1 MQLGIFGISPARSV
15 QDRRRAAGRNF
26 VDDHRA
32 RNISDAANLRQG
44 VLPNFDVDCEEG
56 LAADVLGK
64 AKRPHGKS
72 GMSHDSQ
79 SRHLDNCSAERD
91 APGEAEFMHG
101 CAELVIYA
109 AVALV
114 PHDKNATVPKMS
126 GACGTS
132 PSTSWKKRSKA
143 CVAASLG
150 KAGSR
155 Q

>member
-44 VLPNFDVDCEEG
+44 VLPNFDVDCEE
-56 LAADVLGK
+56 VLGK

-79 SRHLDNCSAERD
+79 SRHLDNCSAGRD

-132 PSTSWKKRSKA
+132 PSTSW
-143 CVAASLG
+143 G
-150 KAGSR
+150 KAFKSMCGR
-155 Q
+155 VVG

>member
-1 MQLGIFGISPARSV
+1 MQLGIFGNSPARSV

-44 VLPNFDVDCEEG
+44 VLPNFNVDCEEG

-64 AKRPHGKS
+64 PKRPHGKS

-79 SRHLDNCSAERD
+79 SRHLDNCSAGRD

-114 PHDKNATVPKMS
+114 PHDKNARPFQNVRSLRDFAFDKLGTAFNSM
-126 GACGTS
+126 CG
-132 PSTSWKKRSKA
+132 R
-143 CVAASLG
+143 VVG
-150 KAGSR
+150 
-155 Q
+155 